1 LHALPRIEKPFFY
14 EVVKMAI
21 RGQRP
26 TATIIKLTRGN
37 PGKRAI
43 RDDEPIALGEPV
55 KPPKLRGRPAQLGDE
70 VAGFAFWLAA
80 VDGYKL
86 HIWCELQAE
95 FEQRPDRM
103 LSSRIA
109 QLRAVGSEL
118 GLDPASRAR
127 LKTGDAKGKKD
138 PAAEFLD

>member
-1 LHALPRIEKPFFY
+1 MPRIENSFFMRF
-14 EVVKMAI
+14 KMAI

-26 TATIIKLTRGN
+26 TATIVKLARGN
-37 PGKRAI
+37 PGKRRI
-43 RDDEPIALGEPV
+43 RDDEPIASGRPV
-55 KPPKLRGRPAQLGDE
+55 KPPKLRGRAAKLWDE
-70 VAGFAFWLAA
+70 VVEFAFWLAA
-80 VDGYKL
+80 ADSYKL

-95 FEQRPDRM
+95 FEQDSGRM

-118 GLDPASRAR
+118 GLDPAARAR
-127 LKTGDAKGKKD
+127 LKTGPTNDKKD

>member
-1 LHALPRIEKPFFY
+1 LK
-14 EVVKMAI
+14 
-21 RGQRP
+21 
-26 TATIIKLTRGN
+26 
-37 PGKRAI
+37 
-43 RDDEPIALGEPV
+43 
-55 KPPKLRGRPAQLGDE
+55 GRPAQLWDA
-70 VAGFAFWLAA
+70 VAEFAFWLAA

-109 QLRAVGSEL
+109 QLRAVGTEL

-127 LKTGDAKGKKD
+127 LKTRPAKDTKA
-138 PAAEFLD
+138 PAAEFLE